1 MAESG
6 RRGDAVKA
14 DCWMRY
20 TPRKSKLD
28 IQYNGK
34 VASLYGQKIKAQ
46 VLEDLKTM
54 GVSSGKIEIAD
65 TGALPYVISAR
76 LEAAVSKF
84 GVQIASS
91 AIPEYTQ
98 SFNPSP
104 KDRLRRSRLYVPGN
118 QPHLQINA
126 GLQRPDGIILDLED
140 SVAPAEKQDARIM
153 VRNALLAIDFMGAE
167 RIVRINQLPMGL
179 EDLNWV
185 VPYGVQ
191 MVLIPKCE
199 YAEQVREVKEKIT
212 TLNPGY
218 TIWLMPIIESALGC
232 FHALEIAAA
241 SDHVA
246 ALTIGLE
253 DYTADLG
260 IPRTVTGEESLWARN
275 VIVNA
280 ARAAGVQA
288 IDSVYTDIA
297 DLAGL
302 RHQVIESKAL
312 GFEGKGC
319 IHPNQIKVIHEAFAP
334 SETEVRKACE
344 IILAYEKAE
353 SEGLS
358 VVALGSKMI
367 DAPVVKR
374 AQLLVQ
380 RAEAQG
386 IIDSGWRKGMSKI

>member
-14 DCWMRY
+14 DCWMHF
-20 TPRKSKLD
+20 TPGKSKLD
-28 IQYNGK
+28 IQCNSK
-34 VASLYGQKIKAQ
+34 VASLYGQKIKTQ
-46 VLEDLKTM
+46 VIEDLKTM
-54 GVSSGKIEIAD
+54 GVSNGKIEITD

-76 LEAAVSKF
+76 LEAAVLKS
-84 GVQIASS
+84 GVQIASP
-91 AIPEYTQ
+91 AIPVYTRP
-98 SFNPSP
+98 FNPSP

-140 SVAPAEKQDARIM
+140 GVAPAEKQDARIM

-179 EDLNWV
+179 EDLNWI

-199 YAEQVREVKEKIT
+199 YAEQVREVKEKIA

-232 FHALEIAAA
+232 FHALEIAA
-241 SDHVA
+241 SDQVA

-260 IPRTVTGEESLWARN
+260 VPRTTTGSESLWARN

-334 SETEVRKACE
+334 SETEIRKACE

-374 AQLLVQ
+374 AQLLIQ
-380 RAEAQG
+380 RAKAQG
-386 IIDSGWRKGMSKI
+386 IIDSRWRKEMSMM